1 MDSRNKRELFS
12 ALRRGSGLASAGE
25 KGGILVLDQ
34 TSHLRSLGRAVI
46 TGFQQ
51 WGSAFILLGRI
62 ALSLR
67 HLFRQSEQVLLQ
79 MMSMGVNSLPVVV
92 FSAVF
97 TGMVAAV
104 QAAYQMQGLVPPIW
118 LGTGICRAVLIELG
132 PVLTALVVAGR
143 VGSGI
148 AAELGTMKVT
158 EQIDALET
166 MAVDPVELLVM
177 PRFVAGAVMAPVLTI
192 FANFIALIGGWL
204 VSVMSVGITTQVY
217 LDGLRFHFHTRD
229 LMGGIIKSIFFGII
243 IATSGC
249 FHGFAA
255 EGGAAGVGRAT
266 TRTVVAAAVMILI
279 FDYIVSAWIFR

>member
-1 MDSRNKRELFS
+1 MPIDRNVAVES
-12 ALRRGSGLASAGE
+12 LRVA
-25 KGGILVLDQ
+25 Q
-34 TSHLRSLGRAVI
+34 LGRSVI
-46 TGFQQ
+46 TVFQQ
-51 WGSAFILLGRI
+51 WGAAFILLARI
-62 ALSLR
+62 LQALRSV
-67 HLFRQSEQVLLQ
+67 FRKFDLVVLQ
-79 MMSMGVNSLPVVV
+79 MMAMGVHSLPVVV

-104 QAAYQMQGLVPPIW
+104 QASYQMQGLVPPIW

-166 MAVDPVELLVM
+166 MAIDPVEHLVM

-192 FANFIALIGGWL
+192 FANFIALAGGWL
-204 VSVMSVGITTQVY
+204 VAVLSIGITTQVY
-217 LDGLRFHFHTRD
+217 LDGLRFHFHTKD
-229 LMGGIIKSIFFGII
+229 LMGGVIKSVFFGII

-255 EGGAAGVGRAT
+255 EGGAEGVGRAT

>member
-1 MDSRNKRELFS
+1 MDSRNEGS
-12 ALRRGSGLASAGE
+12 LRASAGE
-25 KGGILVLDQ
+25 KGIELNSAES
-34 TSHLRSLGRAVI
+34 SHLRTLGRAVI

-62 ALSLR
+62 VASLR
-67 HLFRQSEQVLLQ
+67 HFFRQLEQVLLQ
-79 MMSMGVNSLPVVV
+79 MMHMGVHSLPVVV

-166 MAVDPVELLVM
+166 MAVDPVEHLVM
-177 PRFVAGAVMAPVLTI
+177 PRFVAGAVMSPVLTV

-204 VSVMSVGITTQVY
+204 VSVLSVGITTQVY

-229 LMGGIIKSIFFGII
+229 LMGGIVKSVFFGII

-255 EGGAAGVGRAT
+255 EGGAAGVGRAAT
-266 TRTVVAAAVMILI
+266 KAVVSAAVMILI

>member
-1 MDSRNKRELFS
+1 ML
-12 ALRRGSGLASAGE
+12 LRGSAGDDGA
-25 KGGILVLDQ
+25 KLNRDQ
-34 TSHLRSLGRAVI
+34 SSYVRAVGRAVI

-62 ALSLR
+62 VLSLR
-67 HLFRQSEQVLLQ
+67 HLPRQFEQVVLQ
-79 MMSMGVNSLPVVV
+79 MMAMGVHSLPVVV

-104 QAAYQMQGLVPPIW
+104 QAAYQMQGLVPSIW
-118 LGTGICRAVLIELG
+118 LGTGICRAILTELG
-132 PVLTALVVAGR
+132 PVLTP
-143 VGSGI
+143 
-148 AAELGTMKVT
+148 MKVT

-166 MAVDPVELLVM
+166 MAVDPVEHLVM
-177 PRFVAGAVMAPVLTI
+177 PRFVAGAVMSPVLTI

-204 VSVMSVGITTQVY
+204 VAVLSVGITTQVY

-229 LMGGIIKSIFFGII
+229 LMGGIIKSIFFGVI

-255 EGGAAGVGRAT
+255 EGGAAGVGRAAT
-266 TRTVVAAAVMILI
+266 KAVVAAAVMILI

>member
-1 MDSRNKRELFS
+1 MS
-12 ALRRGSGLASAGE
+12 SAGE

-34 TSHLRSLGRAVI
+34 TSYLRSLGRAVI

-62 ALSLR
+62 AASLR
-67 HLFRQSEQVLLQ
+67 HFFRQMEQVFLQ
-79 MMSMGVNSLPVVV
+79 MMHMGVHSLPVVV

-166 MAVDPVELLVM
+166 MAIDPVEHLVM
-177 PRFVAGAVMAPVLTI
+177 PRFVAGAVMSPVLTV
-192 FANFIALIGGWL
+192 FANFIALIGGWM
-204 VSVMSVGITTQVY
+204 VSVLSVGITTQIY

-229 LMGGIIKSIFFGII
+229 LMGGIVKSVFFGII

-255 EGGAAGVGRAT
+255 EGGAAGVGRAAT
-266 TRTVVAAAVMILI
+266 KAVVAAAVIILI

>member
-1 MDSRNKRELFS
+1 ML
-12 ALRRGSGLASAGE
+12 LRGSAGDDGA
-25 KGGILVLDQ
+25 KLNRDQ
-34 TSHLRSLGRAVI
+34 SSYVRAVGRAVI

-62 ALSLR
+62 VLSLR
-67 HLFRQSEQVLLQ
+67 HLPRQFEQVVLQ
-79 MMSMGVNSLPVVV
+79 MMAMGVHSLPVVV

-104 QAAYQMQGLVPPIW
+104 QAAYQMQGLVPSIW
-118 LGTGICRAVLIELG
+118 LGTGICRAILTELG

-166 MAVDPVELLVM
+166 MAVDPVEHLVM
-177 PRFVAGAVMAPVLTI
+177 PRFVAGAVMSPVLTI

-204 VSVMSVGITTQVY
+204 VAVLSVGITTQVY

-229 LMGGIIKSIFFGII
+229 LMGGIIKSIFFGVI

-255 EGGAAGVGRAT
+255 EGGAAGVGRAAT
-266 TRTVVAAAVMILI
+266 KAVVAAAVMILI

>member
-1 MDSRNKRELFS
+1 MDSRNNRESLS
-12 ALRRGSGLASAGE
+12 APTGE

-34 TSHLRSLGRAVI
+34 TSYLRSLGRAVI

-62 ALSLR
+62 VVSLR
-67 HLFRQSEQVLLQ
+67 HFLRQLEQVLLQ
-79 MMSMGVNSLPVVV
+79 MMHMGVHSLPVVV

-166 MAVDPVELLVM
+166 MAIDPVEHLVM
-177 PRFVAGAVMAPVLTI
+177 PRFVAGAVMSPVLTV
-192 FANFIALIGGWL
+192 FANFIALIGGWM
-204 VSVMSVGITTQVY
+204 VSVLSVGITTQVY

-229 LMGGIIKSIFFGII
+229 LMGGIVKSIFFGII

-255 EGGAAGVGRAT
+255 EGGAAGVGRAAT
-266 TRTVVAAAVMILI
+266 KAVVAAAVMILI

>member
-1 MDSRNKRELFS
+1 MDFRNEGSL
-12 ALRRGSGLASAGE
+12 LRASAGDE
-25 KGGILVLDQ
+25 GGKLNTEQ
-34 TSHLRSLGRAVI
+34 TSHLRALGRAVI

-62 ALSLR
+62 VLSLR
-67 HLFRQSEQVLLQ
+67 FFFRQFEQVVLQ
-79 MMSMGVNSLPVVV
+79 MMAMGVHSLPVVV

-118 LGTGICRAVLIELG
+118 LGTGICRAVLTELG

-166 MAVDPVELLVM
+166 MAVDPVEHLVM
-177 PRFVAGAVMAPVLTI
+177 PRFVAGAVMSPVLTI
-192 FANFIALIGGWL
+192 FANFIALIGGWM
-204 VSVMSVGITTQVY
+204 VSVLSVGITTQVY

-229 LMGGIIKSIFFGII
+229 LMGGVIKSVFFGII

-255 EGGAAGVGRAT
+255 EGGAAGVGRAAT
-266 TRTVVAAAVMILI
+266 KAVVAAAVMILI